1 MKLCI
6 DYWST
11 VWWSNCWHSHA
22 SSSVVLGPNAGIY
35 TCFTLIATLV
45 KDVGLPRDWLIP
57 PEIYSEGGIL

>member
-1 MKLCI
+1 M
-6 DYWST
+6 
-11 VWWSNCWHSHA
+11 
-22 SSSVVLGPNAGIY
+22 VLGPNAGIY